1 MKIHPDQLKALEQ
14 EQAKTKQAQETD
26 KGFGDLL
33 AKEVGKTEQ
42 NAPAQGAVV
51 PPPGA
56 GMLSGQLLAA
66 QAAAGT
72 GETDAGQNV
81 MESLE
86 NLVSNWE
93 DYAARVGASTEGQN
107 LRQANGMLE
116 SIENGVSDLKSKASG
131 LSTANPEL
139 NAMIEEVEIMA
150 VTERIKFNR
159 GDYIA

>member
-1 MKIHPDQLKALEQ
+1 MKIHPDQLRALEQ
-14 EQAKTKQAQETD
+14 DQAKTKQAQETD

-33 AKEVGKTEQ
+33 ATEVGKTAES
-42 NAPAQGAVV
+42 AKAQTTSL
-51 PPPGA
+51 PPLGA
-56 GMLSGQLLAA
+56 GMLSNQLLAA

-72 GETDAGQNV
+72 GETQSGQNV

-93 DYAARVGASTEGQN
+93 DYAAQVGTTTEGPN
-107 LRQANGMLE
+107 LRQANGMLQ
-116 SIENGVSDLKSKASG
+116 SIENGVSDLRNKMAG
-131 LSTANPEL
+131 LSGKNPEL
-139 NAMIEEVEIMA
+139 DAMVEEVEILA

>member
-14 EQAKTKQAQETD
+14 EQAKTKQAQETV

-33 AKEVGKTEQ
+33 AKEVGKAAD
-42 NAPAQGAVV
+42 NAQTTAAV

-66 QAAAGT
+66 QAAAGA
-72 GETDAGQNV
+72 GETVSGQNV
-81 MESLE
+81 MENLE
-86 NLVSNWE
+86 NLVNNWE
-93 DYAARVGASTEGQN
+93 DYAAQVGAAAEGPN

-116 SIENGVSDLKSKASG
+116 SIENGVSDLKNQVAG
-131 LSTANPEL
+131 LPGENPEL
-139 NAMIEEVEIMA
+139 DAMVEEVEIMA